1 MMNDIQDKITI
12 TQTKVNV
19 ENDPVIKQE
28 LQKRLR
34 KLQLQKEIEDI
45 KKRIEQLG

>member
-1 MMNDIQDKITI
+1 MNDIQDKITI
-12 TQTKVNV
+12 TQTQVNV